1 VRSATQFDALKRAQ
15 TIPCLNNGRPGR
27 VNRVIFAVADDFRS
41 SPGTGHRHGRSA
53 CLKSAMN
60 GSHAVL
66 RLMTS
71 AYLEGLLNS
80 AARERLGMGDL
91 NMADMA
97 QGALFI
103 LACAFLYGLTVF
115 LFRDQIK
122 RRR

>member
-1 VRSATQFDALKRAQ
+1 
-15 TIPCLNNGRPGR
+15 
-27 VNRVIFAVADDFRS
+27 
-41 SPGTGHRHGRSA
+41 
-53 CLKSAMN
+53 MN